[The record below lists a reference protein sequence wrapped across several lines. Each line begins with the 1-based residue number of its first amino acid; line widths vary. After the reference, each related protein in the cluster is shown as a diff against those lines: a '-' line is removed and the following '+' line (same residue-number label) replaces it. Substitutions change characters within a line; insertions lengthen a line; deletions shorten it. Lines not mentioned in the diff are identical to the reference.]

1 MSNAFRLPN
10 GNTLINSGSPGR
22 IFEITPDR
30 EIAWDY
36 EIPINRDTPLTQ
48 GTTPRNNANFR
59 AYKYSSDY
67 AGFDGIDLFPGLPIE
82 LNPLDCALMTSST
95 ADSEEP
101 TEVVILSFLP
111 QSNTLHLETPGNT
124 VKAILVT
131 DMQGRLLEQPTYSY
145 PSVAL
150 KQQYQLGSY
159 LVTVIFENGNRVSKK
174 LLLH

>member
-1 MSNAFRLPN
+1 MLTPPQSAPGFYIRDSSVPFGPIDANTIYGDADGETFYSAFLSNAFRLPN

-82 LNPLDCALMTSST
+82 LNPLDCEIMTCFT
-95 ADSEEP
+95 AGLD
-101 TEVVILSFLP
+101 
-111 QSNTLHLETPGNT
+111 
-124 VKAILVT
+124 
-131 DMQGRLLEQPTYSY
+131 QPTVRIRYISARPRVASPFCVSY
-145 PSVAL
+145 YA
-150 KQQYQLGSY
+150 
-159 LVTVIFENGNRVSKK
+159 
-174 LLLH
+174 